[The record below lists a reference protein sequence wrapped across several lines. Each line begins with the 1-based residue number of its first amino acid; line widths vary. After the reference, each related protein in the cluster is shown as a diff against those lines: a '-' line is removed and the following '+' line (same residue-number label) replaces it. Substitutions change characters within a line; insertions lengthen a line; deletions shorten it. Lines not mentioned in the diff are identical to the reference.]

1 MVAAPVPTPVTTPV
15 VLTEATAA
23 LLVAHVPPDA
33 ASAKVMVE
41 PIQTTE
47 GPVMVPALAV
57 VLTVMATEAEAVPQ
71 AVVEV

>member
-1 MVAAPVPTPVTTPV
+1 M
-15 VLTEATAA
+15 LTLAIA
-23 LLVAHVPPDA
+23 LLLLLHVPPEA